1 MRPKCQAKFSAYG
14 FPFQC
19 TEEAYWLVEA
29 PSGKRRLCCDSHL
42 THFVE
47 WVGTNR
53 ATCLTDC
60 CRCDD
65 CLRDG
70 PHASDC
76 AVHNAPAYPKGSCS
90 CALGED
96 ADEH

>member
-1 MRPKCQAKFSAYG
+1 MSIRCQSKYTVGGLPPPCA
-14 FPFQC
+14 
-19 TEEAYWLVEA
+19 EDAYWLIEA
-29 PSGKRRLCCDSHL
+29 PSGRRRLCCDDHL
-42 THFVE
+42 SNFVE
-47 WVGTNR
+47 WVGTNSV
-53 ATCLTDC
+53 TCLTDC

-76 AVHNAPAYPKGSCS
+76 AVHNEPAYPNGPCN

-96 ADEH
+96 TE